1 MHGGGLFCVVRSM
14 LAAPQS
20 AVAIQPISSTL
31 MSTGSPHGNRSHPRP
46 QPPHL
51 HRARCRPHRPPV
63 LRRLGR
69 AREVYDSQGRNVSL
83 SREKFVLLG
92 GLWLAFMEGE
102 PPAQR
107 SYRHVAFA
115 VANEDLPACEARLRA
130 LGAEVKPP
138 RPRVEGEGQ
147 SLYFYDFD
155 NHLFE
160 LHTGTLAQRLARY
173 AQG

>member
-1 MHGGGLFCVVRSM
+1 M
-14 LAAPQS
+14 
-20 AVAIQPISSTL
+20 
-31 MSTGSPHGNRSHPRP
+31 
-46 QPPHL
+46 
-51 HRARCRPHRPPV
+51 
-63 LRRLGR
+63 
-69 AREVYDSQGRNVSL
+69 YDSQGRNFSL

-92 GLWLAFMEGE
+92 GLWLAFMQGE
-102 PPAQR
+102 PSAER
-107 SYRHVAFA
+107 TYRHVAFA
-115 VANEDLPACEARLRA
+115 VADEDLPACEARLRA

-160 LHTGTLAQRLARY
+160 LHTGTLEQRLARY

>member
-1 MHGGGLFCVVRSM
+1 MRIGTLVGAEHAEHFVGFAGASMFAIHAEDGEMDLVDWQSSEGASVIGYGFADHG
-14 LAAPQS
+14 
-20 AVAIQPISSTL
+20 
-31 MSTGSPHGNRSHPRP
+31 
-46 QPPHL
+46 
-51 HRARCRPHRPPV
+51 
-63 LRRLGR
+63 
-69 AREVYDSQGRNVSL
+69 
-83 SREKFVLLG
+83 EKFVLLG

-102 PPAQR
+102 PPAER
-107 SYRHVAFA
+107 TYRHVAFA
-115 VANEDLPACEARLRA
+115 VADGDLPACEARLRA
-130 LGAEVKPP
+130 LGAEVRPP

>member
-1 MHGGGLFCVVRSM
+1 MN
-14 LAAPQS
+14 A
-20 AVAIQPISSTL
+20 
-31 MSTGSPHGNRSHPRP
+31 HPRP

-51 HRARCRPHRPPV
+51 YRARRRPHR
-63 LRRLGR
+63 
-69 AREVYDSQGRNVSL
+69 QGRNFSL

-102 PPAQR
+102 PPAER

-115 VANEDLPACEARLRA
+115 LADEDLPACEARLRV

-160 LHTGTLAQRLARY
+160 LHTGMLARY
-173 AQG
+173 VQG

>member
-1 MHGGGLFCVVRSM
+1 MHGGGLFCVVRSIP
-14 LAAPQS
+14 AAQHS
-20 AVAIQPISSTL
+20 ASGLQACSSTL
-31 MSTGSPHGNRSHPRP
+31 MSTGTLLMANAPILGLSHLTFIVRDVDRTTR
-46 QPPHL
+46 L
-51 HRARCRPHRPPV
+51 FCEGLRAQ
-63 LRRLGR
+63 
-69 AREVYDSQGRNVSL
+69 EVYDSQGRNFSL

-102 PPAQR
+102 PPSER
-107 SYRHVAFA
+107 TYRHVAFA
-115 VANEDLPACEARLRA
+115 VADEDLPACEARLLA

-155 NHLFE
+155 NHLLE
-160 LHTGTLAQRLARY
+160 LHTGTLEQRLARY